1 MIHTETWF
9 FHPKPDCQ
17 WGISRSYASIWLWL
31 HEYIWNIHQFANIY
45 SGYELPWECVDR
57 GCYLKSKKSRAVM
70 VSRTANCSTSSLKMV
85 VILWILLTTF
95 SMFLSSRTC
104 GQSPHLTQGRG
115 GCTDTTE
122 EPKEPFP
129 LERTFCGMK
138 TFPCMF
144 KVLQTQAFIFKSLRS
159 NQLSFHV
166 VSLTHMFFNEQVP
179 NWIKLPQYLLKPQLI
194 S

>member
-1 MIHTETWF
+1 M
-9 FHPKPDCQ
+9 
-17 WGISRSYASIWLWL
+17 WL

-104 GQSPHLTQGRG
+104 GQSPHLTQG
-115 GCTDTTE
+115 TE

-144 KVLQTQAFIFKSLRS
+144 KVLRDSIDAKHKPLFLKAWRPINSS
-159 NQLSFHV
+159 CPQLNIHV